1 MKLSIVLSTQP
12 ARFEALAYKGDFER
26 NVEEIARLGYDGVE
40 LAVRDPKLLDADYV
54 EEVISRL
61 SLEVPAIGTGQA
73 YGEEGLSFTDP
84 DESVRR
90 RAIERIEAQIRFA
103 RRFERVGTEPLT
115 HRLAVEKEGLS
126 KGKGSETMR
135 HHPHVII
142 GLIRGKAGPHVEH
155 EQAIAWLTEALRE
168 CAALAEEE
176 GVKLALEPLNR
187 YETNLVNTVA
197 EALRL
202 IKEVGSEAV
211 GLLFDTFHANIE
223 EPSIEDGIRAAGGC
237 LLHVH
242 VADSNRWHPG
252 AGHIDFASI
261 VATLREVGYDGYL
274 SAEILPLPDP
284 HTCAQKTIEFLKS
297 LVRKASIGGC

>member
-1 MKLSIVLSTQP
+1 VKLSIVLSTH
-12 ARFEALAYKGDFER
+12 AASFEALAYKGDFER

-40 LAVRDPKLLDADYV
+40 LAVRDPNLLNADYV
-54 EEVISRL
+54 EGVIGRL
-61 SLEVPAIGTGQA
+61 GLEVPAIGTGQA
-73 YGEEGLSFTDP
+73 YSEEGLSFTDP

-90 RAIERIEAQIRFA
+90 RAVERIEAQVRIA
-103 RRFERVGTEPLT
+103 RRFDAL
-115 HRLAVEKEGLS
+115 
-126 KGKGSETMR
+126 
-135 HHPHVII
+135 VIL
-142 GLIRGKAGPHVEH
+142 GLIRGKAVPGVGR
-155 EQAIAWLTEALRE
+155 EQALAWLVEALRE
-168 CAALAEEE
+168 CAALAKEE

-202 IKEVGSEAV
+202 IEEMGSEAV

-223 EPSIEDGIRAAGGC
+223 EPSIEGSIRAAGSC

-252 AGHIDFASI
+252 AGHLDFASI

-274 SAEILPLPDP
+274 SAEILPLPEP
-284 HTCAQKTIEFLKS
+284 HTCAQKTIDFLKS
-297 LVRKASIGGC
+297 LLP